1 MRESGGKEE
10 SVNVSESELDEIRQ
24 EAESWSAGELLEWVN
39 RQFRERVA
47 LPSSFGAEGMVLI
60 DMSARAGL
68 KFDLFT
74 LDTDFLF
81 PQTYALMDE
90 VENRY
95 PIGIERIR
103 PALTPEMQ
111 VEKHGEALWARDPNL
126 CCQIRKVE
134 PLKAKLRGYRAWI
147 SGIRREQSATRANTA
162 KVGWDAKFNLV
173 KVNPLADWTGA
184 QVWDYIRTNRVPYNP
199 LHDQNYPSIG
209 CTHCTRAV
217 APGEDMRAGRW
228 PRFAKTECGLHEKG

>member
-1 MRESGGKEE
+1 M
-10 SVNVSESELDEIRQ
+10 NVTEHELDEIRR
-24 EAESWSAGELLEWVN
+24 EAESWSAGKLLAWAN
-39 RQFRERVA
+39 QQFHGRVA

-60 DMSARAGL
+60 DMSLRAGL
-68 KFDLFT
+68 KFDVFT

-90 VENRY
+90 
-95 PIGIERIR
+95 IERRYQIAIER
-103 PALTPEMQ
+103 VRSSLTPEMQ
-111 VEKHGEALWARDPNL
+111 AEEHGEALWARDPNL

-134 PLKAKLRGYRAWI
+134 PLKAKLRRYAAWI
-147 SGIRREQSATRANTA
+147 TGIRREQSPTRTRAA

-173 KVNPLADWTGA
+173 KVNPLADWIGD
-184 QVWDYIRTNRVPYNP
+184 QVWKYIRMNNVPYNP

-217 APGEDMRAGRW
+217 APGEDMRVGRW
-228 PRFAKTECGLHEKG
+228 PGFAKTECGLHEKG